1 MGLLRQSRFISGGA
15 MGTKEKGNRCEDIVA
30 DFLVGKGHEIIARN
44 YRCRYGEIDIL
55 SLCQGVLCVVEVKS
69 LTRRWDAS
77 DVQYMVDPAKRMR
90 LRRTLSIFLS
100 ELEGRRLEF
109 NSIRFDV
116 ATVTDGSVSYY
127 IGEY

>member
-15 MGTKEKGNRCEDIVA
+15 MGTKEKGARCEDQVA
-30 DFLVGKGHEIIARN
+30 SYLVENGHEIIARN
-44 YRCRYGEIDIL
+44 YRCPYGEIDIL
-55 SLCQGVLCVVEVKS
+55 SLCSGVLCVVEVKS

-77 DVQYMVDPAKRMR
+77 DVQFMVNPAKRMR
-90 LRRTLSIFLS
+90 LRKTLSVFLS
-100 ELEGRRLEF
+100 EQGEESVRF

-116 ATVTDGSVSYY
+116 ATVTCGSVSYY

>member
-15 MGTKEKGNRCEDIVA
+15 MGTTEKGNRCDEIVA
-30 DFLVGKGHEIIARN
+30 SYLVENGHEIIARH
-44 YRCRYGEIDIL
+44 YRCRYGEIDVL
-55 SLCQGVLCVVEVKS
+55 SLCSDVLCVVEVKS

-77 DVQYMVDPAKRMR
+77 DVRYMVDPAKRMR
-90 LRRTLSIFLS
+90 LRRTLSVFLS
-100 ELEGRRLEF
+100 EMGDRRISF
-109 NSIRFDV
+109 SSIRFDV

>member
-1 MGLLRQSRFISGGA
+1 
-15 MGTKEKGNRCEDIVA
+15 
-30 DFLVGKGHEIIARN
+30 
-44 YRCRYGEIDIL
+44 
-55 SLCQGVLCVVEVKS
+55 VVEVKS

-100 ELEGRRLEF
+100 EGAGKRLEF
-109 NSIRFDV
+109 DSIRFDV